1 MKFNKGRSKT
11 VILIFVLMNSSKI
24 LAQAGGFNSNRA
36 ALNFVKTST
45 ILSTVAA
52 FAPTTK
58 RNVSSKRL
66 VENRYLSS
74 LTSKSNYNCQ
84 KRGVFSYPSI
94 SKSSFTTSS
103 IKGTSGNKENEKGV
117 PVSSSSLAMGYL
129 DENISEPSSYSIPP
143 FKKGDDMLTD
153 LPKGTRIISFGDVHG
168 DILALYKF
176 LQGIVLYKPRYA
188 FQFDGNSFRLSF
200 PSISTATSRE
210 YNHKSNLGWG

>member
-1 MKFNKGRSKT
+1 MKYNKSRSKT
-11 VILIFVLMNSSKI
+11 IVLIFVLMNSSKI

-36 ALNFVKTST
+36 ALNFMKTST
-45 ILSTVAA
+45 ILSIVAA
-52 FAPTTK
+52 FAPTTR
-58 RNVSSKRL
+58 RNVSTKRL
-66 VENRYLSS
+66 VENRHISS

-84 KRGVFSYPSI
+84 KRGVFLYPSI
-94 SKSSFTTSS
+94 SRNSFTTSS
-103 IKGTSGNKENEKGV
+103 IKGTSGNKENEKS
-117 PVSSSSLAMGYL
+117 VSYI

-143 FKKGDDMLTD
+143 FQKGDDMLTD

-188 FQFDGNSFRLSF
+188 FHFDGNSFILSF
-200 PSISTATSRE
+200 SSISTASSRE